1 MKTFLATFLFFLF
14 YNVQLYAQGFSI
26 KSIEKLPTDMD
37 ARVNYARKDQNG
49 KTCAIIKIATP
60 LTGFS
65 FDTGTLSVQY
75 VVEKTGE
82 IWVYVQPGVKKNND
96 CTPNFRCR
104 ARVGYSYKD

>member
-1 MKTFLATFLFFLF
+1 MKTFLAPFLFIFF
-14 YNVQLYAQGFSI
+14 YNLQIHAQEFSI
-26 KSIEKLPTDMD
+26 RSIEKLPTDMD

-82 IWVYVQPGVKKNND
+82 IWVYVQPGVKK
-96 CTPNFRCR
+96 
-104 ARVGYSYKD
+104 